1 LLIANVGLGQWVY
14 HAPKVREP
22 DSHHGGVLIIW
33 DWLFG
38 ALSSQ
43 VKQEPPVYGL
53 TSNLA
58 TCHPCIVLSHEFA
71 ALWQDFKRADNW
83 RDKLTYLLL
92 APGWRHD
99 GPVKRARVLRT
110 RAALATGRFTHAL

>member
-1 LLIANVGLGQWVY
+1 MEFLFNTPSHHRVHQASNLIAITL
-14 HAPKVREP
+14 
-22 DSHHGGVLIIW
+22 VLSASGTGC
-33 DWLFG
+33 L

-43 VKQEPPVYGL
+43 IKQEPPVYGL

-58 TCHPCIVLSHEFA
+58 TCHPCIVLSHEYA

-92 APGWRHD
+92 APDWRHD

-110 RAALATGRFTHAL
+110 RAALATGRFIHAL

>member
-1 LLIANVGLGQWVY
+1 MPQTRPNLIAITL
-14 HAPKVREP
+14 
-22 DSHHGGVLIIW
+22 VLSASGTGC
-33 DWLFG
+33 L

-43 VKQEPPVYGL
+43 IKQEPPVYVL

-58 TCHPCIVLSHEFA
+58 TRHPEIVLSHEYA

-92 APGWRHD
+92 ASRWRHD

-110 RAALATGRFTHAL
+110 RAALAAGRFTHAL

>member
-1 LLIANVGLGQWVY
+1 MVGWACGCIVPRTPSNLIAITL
-14 HAPKVREP
+14 
-22 DSHHGGVLIIW
+22 VLSASGTGC
-33 DWLFG
+33 L

-43 VKQEPPVYGL
+43 IKQEPPVYGL

-58 TCHPCIVLSHEFA
+58 TCHPCIVLSHEYA

-110 RAALATGRFTHAL
+110 RAALATGRFIHAL

>member
-1 LLIANVGLGQWVY
+1 MEFLFNTPSHHRVHQASNLIAITL
-14 HAPKVREP
+14 
-22 DSHHGGVLIIW
+22 VLSASGTGC
-33 DWLFG
+33 LV
-38 ALSSQ
+38 LSSQ
-43 VKQEPPVYGL
+43 IKQEPLVYGL

-58 TCHPCIVLSHEFA
+58 TCHPCIVLSHEYA

-83 RDKLTYLLL
+83 RDKLTSLLL

-99 GPVKRARVLRT
+99 GLVKRARVLRT